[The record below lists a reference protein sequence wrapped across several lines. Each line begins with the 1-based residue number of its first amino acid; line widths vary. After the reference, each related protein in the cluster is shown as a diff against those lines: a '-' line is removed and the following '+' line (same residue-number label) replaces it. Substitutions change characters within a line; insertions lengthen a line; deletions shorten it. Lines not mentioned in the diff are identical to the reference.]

1 MGDREIKETP
11 QGEISPASHT
21 SDAEKESFGEYLR
34 REREMRGILLE
45 EISEATRIGRNTL
58 EALENDDHEKLPPRV
73 YVIGFLK
80 TYASYLG
87 LDVNDV
93 LLRYQSYGVGLEEPR
108 GRIEIEA
115 KRDPFTR
122 PVLLIL
128 AGLIILVVIT
138 LIFYKKRA
146 IITPPQAISPT
157 LEVPEEAIILSE
169 QSESVQMETPGVAKK
184 VESTLVAVCK
194 ELTWLRIEIDHNPP
208 MEYLL
213 RAGDRVKWNGSKFL
227 LRIGNAAGLDLM
239 LNDRS
244 LGNLGDSGEVVDLTL
259 P

>member
-1 MGDREIKETP
+1 MGDREIKEMP
-11 QGEISPASHT
+11 QEEISPVSHI

-45 EISEATRIGRNTL
+45 EIAEATRIGKNTL
-58 EALENDDHEKLPPRV
+58 EALENDEYEKLPPRV
-73 YVIGFLK
+73 YVRGFLK

-93 LLRYQSYGVGLEEPR
+93 LLRYQSYGMGLEEPK
-108 GRIEIEA
+108 GKIEIKA
-115 KRDPFTR
+115 KRGPFIR
-122 PVLLIL
+122 PALVVLV
-128 AGLIILVVIT
+128 GLIILAAIT
-138 LIFYKKRA
+138 LTFYKKRA
-146 IITPPQAISPT
+146 VITPPQAISPT
-157 LEVPEEAIILSE
+157 LEAPEGAINLK
-169 QSESVQMETPGVAKK
+169 SESVQIEPPEVAKK
-184 VESTLVAVCK
+184 ADFTLVAVCK

-239 LNDRS
+239 LNDKS
-244 LGNLGDSGEVVDLTL
+244 LGNLGDSGEVLDLTL